1 MALTEKSSADQ
12 HAWADTIRAGDRVS
26 ITWWS
31 AEFPAGKVLSGVCTS
46 KTGDS
51 TNAVLTLQCKDVDGS
66 FYTTNFPPRGG
77 AKVHSMGKEESD
89 WISRELRTIRSD
101 PIGVDKFDC
110 LSWGFALD
118 CLDTE
123 SAGARRVKLMHLDDK
138 LRKEYSDIVDHI
150 SAYYAPGHSQ
160 GHFSAN
166 EVLMALITWCNKSQE
181 MGSGK
186 KGWSRD
192 LLHLSIGDSIVCI
205 LARMYVAQRKGDT
218 ALFAMKRDS
227 EPMRTEAG
235 CRIGSWVQL
244 ALAKKGH

>member
-1 MALTEKSSADQ
+1 MALTERNTAEQ
-12 HAWADTIRAGDRVS
+12 HAWADTIRAGDRVT

-46 KTGDS
+46 KTGDA
-51 TNAVLTLQCKDVDGS
+51 TNAVLSIQCKDVDGS

-77 AKVHSMGKEESD
+77 AKVHAMGKEESD
-89 WISRELRTIRSD
+89 WVLRELRSVRSD

-118 CLDTE
+118 CVEGENVGTK
-123 SAGARRVKLMHLDDK
+123 RVKLMHLDDK
-138 LRKEYSDIVDHI
+138 LRKEYSDIVDPI

-166 EVLMALITWCNKSQE
+166 EVLMAIIAWCAKSQE
-181 MGSGK
+181 MGSGVR
-186 KGWSRD
+186 GWARD
-192 LLHLSIGDSIVCI
+192 MSHIAICDTLICI
-205 LARMYVAQRKGDT
+205 LARMYVSHRKGDT
-218 ALFAMKRDS
+218 GLFAMKRDS
-227 EPMRTEAG
+227 EAMRTESG
-235 CRIGSWVQL
+235 CKIGSWVQL